1 MSPDLS
7 RIFQFLQLFP
17 PGLINDLLFT
27 VESLAGQPWRDL
39 NQFPFPN
46 TIEKLE
52 VAIITTTAP
61 ELSTASPLPQPL
73 NIIISCIPSSWRPS
87 MQILLRCG
95 HWLLW
100 TLQPFLP
107 FLHHLRDSRPCKHQT
122 SAPTIISPGTLLLL
136 LALNN
141 LLFSFN
147 VAVLYSSPQST

>member
-27 VESLAGQPWRDL
+27 VESLASQPWRDL

-61 ELSTASPLPQPL
+61 EDVAQQPL
-73 NIIISCIPSSWRPS
+73 NIIISCIQSKWRPS
-87 MQILLRCG
+87 MQILL
-95 HWLLW
+95 L
-100 TLQPFLP
+100 
-107 FLHHLRDSRPCKHQT
+107 
-122 SAPTIISPGTLLLL
+122 
-136 LALNN
+136 
-141 LLFSFN
+141 
-147 VAVLYSSPQST
+147 